1 MWNYE
6 VRHTFLKRL
15 PHDADL
21 LTAIREAFEERG
33 IRMGFFQV
41 IGAVKQA
48 RIAFYDQ
55 KDRAYRGLNID
66 SHGLTPG
73 SSAASHPGTRGAFAR
88 VRNLLF
94 SSHGER
100 EGEAHTALPGEGATR
115 APLIE
120 EAGEILSC
128 TGNVSELEG
137 ELLVHAHIV
146 LGLADGT
153 TRGGHLV
160 QGTRIFAGE
169 LFGMALEG
177 EQLRRAYDEVTGLKL
192 WPLTPGTP

>member
-1 MWNYE
+1 MWSYE
-6 VRHTFLKRL
+6 VKHTFLKRL
-15 PHDADL
+15 PHDAEL
-21 LTAIREAFEERG
+21 LTAIREAFEAQG

-55 KDRAYRGLNID
+55 KDRAYRGLNI
-66 SHGLTPG
+66 
-73 SSAASHPGTRGAFAR
+73 
-88 VRNLLF
+88 
-94 SSHGER
+94 
-100 EGEAHTALPGEGATR
+100 
-115 APLIE
+115 E

-128 TGNVSELEG
+128 MGNVSELEG
-137 ELLVHAHIV
+137 ELLVHAHII

-160 QGTRIFAGE
+160 QDTRIFAGE
-169 LFGMALEG
+169 LFGMALKG

-192 WPLTPGTP
+192 WQM

>member
-1 MWNYE
+1 MWSYE
-6 VRHTFLKRL
+6 VNHTFLERL
-15 PHDADL
+15 AHDADL
-21 LTAIREAFEERG
+21 LTAIREAFETQG

-48 RIAFYDQ
+48 HIAFYDQ
-55 KDRAYRGLNID
+55 KDRVYRGLN
-66 SHGLTPG
+66 
-73 SSAASHPGTRGAFAR
+73 
-88 VRNLLF
+88 VQ
-94 SSHGER
+94 
-100 EGEAHTALPGEGATR
+100 
-115 APLIE
+115 

-128 TGNVSELEG
+128 TGNVSELDG
-137 ELLVHAHIV
+137 ALLVHAHII

-169 LFGMALEG
+169 LFGMALKG

-192 WPLTPGTP
+192 WPSNPETP